1 MLSWS
6 SLSKKSKHQD
16 SVYEYLTYQ
25 LPISLPS
32 LRTAVEKELHDCHAE
47 IARLPPVSNAHPSTE
62 VMLRVTEFCK
72 DIRDTVFGESNK
84 NFVQE
89 NRTSYSSFKDAIVLT
104 TPDFRPSEDNEEDDE
119 DIERLSSRPLVISN
133 TPPRGL
139 TDVRKVIMEYVD
151 RRFIISGIFT
161 FL

>member
-1 MLSWS
+1 
-6 SLSKKSKHQD
+6 
-16 SVYEYLTYQ
+16 
-25 LPISLPS
+25 
-32 LRTAVEKELHDCHAE
+32 
-47 IARLPPVSNAHPSTE
+47 
-62 VMLRVTEFCK
+62 MLRVTEFCK

-151 RRFIISGIFT
+151 RRFSISGIFT